1 MTEALSTSLYEGE
14 RRNGR
19 MEGHGK
25 YTFPSGTVYT
35 GQILDGEFHGEGV
48 LAYPGG
54 CGQYHATWNRGKV
67 VTGRYVFADG
77 LEYTA
82 PTEGDWAYCRTDGDR
97 RFYSELVNG
106 LRPVSRCR
114 RASPTSR
121 FWPHGLAEP
130 PPPRACRGARA
141 RAMLPPLPPVAIA
154 SLTPRVSL
162 VRRAQAGDSQLTNA
176 HPPPKVPPG
185 TYDTG
190 DGYFKVDEGEVFSY
204 EGEKLRRPDQE
215 EEQWI
220 KSKCRKG

>member
-1 MTEALSTSLYEGE
+1 
-14 RRNGR
+14 
-19 MEGHGK
+19 
-25 YTFPSGTVYT
+25 
-35 GQILDGEFHGEGV
+35 
-48 LAYPGG
+48 
-54 CGQYHATWNRGKV
+54 
-67 VTGRYVFADG
+67 
-77 LEYTA
+77 
-82 PTEGDWAYCRTDGDR
+82 
-97 RFYSELVNG
+97 
-106 LRPVSRCR
+106 
-114 RASPTSR
+114 
-121 FWPHGLAEP
+121 
-130 PPPRACRGARA
+130 
-141 RAMLPPLPPVAIA
+141 MLPPLPPVAIA